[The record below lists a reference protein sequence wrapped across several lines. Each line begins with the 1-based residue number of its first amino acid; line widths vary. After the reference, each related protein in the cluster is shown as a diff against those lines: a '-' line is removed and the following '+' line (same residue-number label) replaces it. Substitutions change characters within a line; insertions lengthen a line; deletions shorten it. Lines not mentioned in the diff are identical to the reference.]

1 MQFIDAHDSFLM
13 HKLHDQETIFIV
25 YCLLRCLL
33 IPVFLRQPL
42 TNIQYLSHSQTS
54 ITVDG
59 WMGWR
64 LTSSSY
70 HIDYITINQSTDE
83 GCTKELYNLIC
94 TATFHSLFGGRRR
107 RDDQDDIH
115 DDPRDHK
122 ELPIC
127 IIVHSFSTSDSHK
140 FTEMIQVIS
149 EIHSL
154 IKALVDHC
162 GYYDLITKRIIIW
175 HPQYNNLF
183 SRIRDLPSRQCLVL
197 ERVYPPSP
205 FRRTRRQE
213 EARR

>member
-83 GCTKELYNLIC
+83 GCTKKLYNLIC
-94 TATFHSLFGGRRR
+94 TAKFHSLFGGRRR
-107 RDDQDDIH
+107 RDDQDDMMIH
-115 DDPRDHK
+115 A
-122 ELPIC
+122 
-127 IIVHSFSTSDSHK
+127 IIKNSPSASSSTH
-140 FTEMIQVIS
+140 FPPVIHINS
-149 EIHSL
+149 Q
-154 IKALVDHC
+154 
-162 GYYDLITKRIIIW
+162 R
-175 HPQYNNLF
+175 
-183 SRIRDLPSRQCLVL
+183 
-197 ERVYPPSP
+197 
-205 FRRTRRQE
+205 
-213 EARR
+213 